1 MYWRE
6 SAFPAGSVALEL
18 DTPGSELWLYC
29 SRVYSV
35 TLDALFSCTGALL
48 PPLQNKD
55 LYIEYIAW

>member
-1 MYWRE
+1 MDQN
-6 SAFPAGSVALEL
+6 SGSTAR
-18 DTPGSELWLYC
+18 

-35 TLDALFSCTGALL
+35 TLDALFSGTGALL